1 MKGFPG
7 LKRAYICAFLTAL
20 LFCSLITAD
29 SIVYASFNITQDAF
43 TISNAPG
50 YCFAIVAFSRWYYLN
65 KPDGLPLRKMLD
77 EKTQARIAKRLQ
89 EFYSKNLV
97 KIQADFCNRYNGNNS
112 EPFRRLVSG
121 LTAGEPRLVLLMN
134 RGPSGAVL
142 HAVLAFAW
150 LPEKNLLKVYDP
162 NYTSE
167 PRYIDLSS
175 NGYTSLDITYRA
187 ICFPEALEYHD
198 SLIRKIKYLYLAYA
212 SPRPVRVGPT
222 SRPKL
227 LKASAPPNALLVS
240 PPSVE
245 AEQAFKSQKRSHR

>member
-1 MKGFPG
+1 MKGFAS
-7 LKRAYICAFLTAL
+7 LTRVFLYAFSMAL
-20 LFCSLITAD
+20 LIFCQVMINEPAQ
-29 SIVYASFNITQDAF
+29 ASFDIAQDAF

-50 YCFAIVAFSRWYYLN
+50 YCFAIAAFARWYYLN

-77 EKTQARIAKRLQ
+77 NKIQTKIAKRLQ

-97 KIQADFCNRYNGNNS
+97 RIQADFCNRYNGNNS
-112 EPFRRLVSG
+112 EPFRKLVSG

-134 RGPSGAVL
+134 KGTSGAVL

-150 LPEKNLLKVYDP
+150 LPEKNVLKVYDP

-175 NGYTSLDITYRA
+175 KGYTSLDITYHA

-198 SLIRKIKYLYLAYA
+198 GLIRKIKYLYSVFA
-212 SPRPVRVGPT
+212 SPKTTGVASIGPI
-222 SRPKL
+222 SRPQFI
-227 LKASAPPNALLVS
+227 KASAPGQKNQVS
-240 PPSVE
+240 VP
-245 AEQAFKSQKRSHR
+245 